1 MNGEPLP
8 QRAVLPFSF
17 FLLPFSFVVLWP
29 LLIAAAFLS
38 GSIPFGLM
46 IGRLRGVDI
55 REHGSRNIG
64 ATNVMRVLGRG
75 PGLVC
80 FFLDVC
86 KGLAPTLGAGLIT
99 GLAGRWWIEPG
110 PMALWLLVA
119 AAAMMGHIYSPWVRL
134 KGGKGVATG
143 LGAMLGI
150 WPLVTG
156 PAVGAF
162 VVWVALL
169 KLTRYVSVASC
180 GAAASLPLLA
190 AAELAIVAARA
201 EAAPNWGGGAVL
213 VGTLAALAGLVIW
226 KHRSNIARLRAGV
239 EPKTGARRSRAEGP
253 ETAPPAAAGPD
264 SRPPAAP

>member
-1 MNGEPLP
+1 M
-8 QRAVLPFSF
+8 
-17 FLLPFSFVVLWP
+17 LWP
-29 LLIAAAFLS
+29 LLIAAGFLS

-55 REHGSRNIG
+55 RERGSRNIG

-86 KGLAPTLGAGLIT
+86 KGLVPTLGAGFAA
-99 GLAGRWWIEPG
+99 GLAGRWSIDAG
-110 PMALWLLVA
+110 PMALWLTVA
-119 AAAMMGHIYSPWVRL
+119 AASMMGHIYSPWVRL

-156 PAVGAF
+156 PVVAAF
-162 VVWVALL
+162 LVWVVLL
-169 KLTRYVSVASC
+169 KTTRYVSIASC
-180 GAAASLPLLA
+180 GAAASLPVLA
-190 AAELAIVAARA
+190 AAEIAIVATRTD
-201 EAAPNWGGGAVL
+201 PPISCGGAGVL
-213 VGTLAALAGLVIW
+213 VGVLTLLAGLVIW
-226 KHRSNIARLRAGV
+226 KHRSNIARIR
-239 EPKTGARRSRAEGP
+239 TGAEPRVGAPRDTAHGP
-253 ETAPPAAAGPD
+253 DSPPALAPDAG